1 MTEEIAQLL
10 LPAIRWDAERG
21 YVPSSAM
28 IDLALERGVG
38 GFILFGGKADSV
50 RELTADLR
58 ARSRIPLL
66 IGADLERGAGQQ
78 FAGAIGLPPL
88 AAIASLGDDDALRGA
103 ASLSAREARTLG
115 IDWIYQPVCD
125 LDIEP
130 ENPIVG
136 TRSLGADPEEVA
148 TAATLWIEACQAIG
162 VLACA
167 KHFPGHGRTTAD
179 SHAELPVV
187 SASAET
193 LAQTDL
199 VPFKAAVGAGV
210 AAVMTAHVAYPSLD
224 PSGLPAT
231 LSPTILGG
239 VLRGDLGFSGL
250 IVTDALIMEGVL
262 GGGEA
267 VAVVKALAAGCDLL
281 LYPTD
286 LAACIDA
293 LERAMASGDLNK
305 IEIERSLER
314 RKRWVDWANAEQHPA
329 RITDDDALWAEQL
342 AERVVHRVRGD
353 QFTVPDKMEI
363 IFVDDDLGGPYPAPS
378 RQPFIETLRA
388 QGVATE
394 KREAPSGAE
403 GSTAVITL
411 FGDIRSWKGRPGYS
425 KGALDAVRSALK
437 AASEANQ
444 EAIIVQFS
452 HPRLAGSIPGD
463 APIVC
468 AWGGE
473 GVMQRAAAR
482 VLAGMRT
489 GVSGS
494 PKGGTVR

>member
-1 MTEEIAQLL
+1 MTDIAQLL

-21 YVPSSAM
+21 YEPSRAM
-28 IDLALERGVG
+28 IDFALERGVG

-58 ARSRIPLL
+58 ARSRLPLL

-103 ASLSAREARTLG
+103 ASFSAREARTLG
-115 IDWIYQPVCD
+115 INWIYQPVCD

-136 TRSLGADPEEVA
+136 TRSLGADPQKVA
-148 TAATLWIEACQAIG
+148 AAATRWIEACQSIG

-187 SASAET
+187 NASAQT
-193 LAQTDL
+193 LAETDL
-199 VPFKAAVGAGV
+199 VPFKAAIEAGV

-231 LSPTILGG
+231 LSPTILGR

-267 VAVVKALAAGCDLL
+267 VAVVKALGAGCDLL

-286 LAACIDA
+286 LAVCIEA
-293 LERAMASGDLNK
+293 LERAVSAGDLNK
-305 IEIERSLER
+305 KEIELSLER
-314 RKRWVDWANAEQHPA
+314 RKRWVDWATAERRPVKV
-329 RITDDDALWAEQL
+329 TDDDAVWAEQL

-353 QFTVPDKMEI
+353 QFIIPDKLEI
-363 IFVDDDLGGPYPAPS
+363 IVVDDDLGGPYPAPS
-378 RQPFIETLRA
+378 RQPFFETLRA
-388 QGVATE
+388 QGIEAE
-394 KREAPSGAE
+394 KRDAPSGAQ
-403 GSTAVITL
+403 GSAAVIAL

-425 KGALDAVRSALK
+425 KGGLNGIRTALA
-437 AASEANQ
+437 AASEAKQ
-444 EAIIVQFS
+444 EAIVVQFS
-452 HPRLAGSIPGD
+452 HPRLAGSIPGN
-463 APIVC
+463 APVVC

-473 GVMQRAAAR
+473 SVMQRAAAR
-482 VLAGMRT
+482 VLAGMR
-489 GVSGS
+489 GVVAHQEGD
-494 PKGGTVR
+494 KDT